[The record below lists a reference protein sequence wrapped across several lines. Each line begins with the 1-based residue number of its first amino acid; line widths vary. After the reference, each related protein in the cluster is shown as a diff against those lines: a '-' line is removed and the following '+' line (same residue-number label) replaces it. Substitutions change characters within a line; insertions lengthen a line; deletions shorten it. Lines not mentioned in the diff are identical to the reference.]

1 MPDYQNK
8 IWICYFFGKKSGLN
22 KDKVAKSK
30 VGDFC
35 RASGKHHHC
44 FCKEPS
50 YGNND
55 FP

>member
-1 MPDYQNK
+1 MPEIK
-8 IWICYFFGKKSGLN
+8 FGYIIFLDKKSGLN

-55 FP
+55 FH